1 MTPTYHLYI
10 DDSGSRDLD
19 KDPNAQD
26 GSKWFALG
34 GVIIAEEDEAEAR
47 AAYEAFCARWDI
59 TYPLHSYDI
68 RNKVYEFSWIEK
80 LRPREQ
86 AEFYNSLGDFLV
98 GLPVL
103 GTACVID
110 RLGYNTKYRGLYGQR
125 RWALCKTAF
134 SIVAERAAKYAF
146 QSNRRLKI
154 YYERCSPKH
163 DKSIENYFSDMRSN
177 GMPFNVQTSAI
188 YDPFGQDQLRHT
200 LWDCK
205 KKFKSSPLIQIADLY
220 LFPICVA
227 GYDTTYRAYAKLM
240 EKSRVIDCVMDEAER
255 KLLGVKY
262 SCFEGR

>member
-1 MTPTYHLYI
+1 VTPTYHLYI

-19 KDPNAQD
+19 KNLNAQD

-34 GVIIAEEDEAEAR
+34 GVIIAEESEAQAR
-47 AAYEAFCARWDI
+47 ADYEVFCIRWNI

-68 RNKVYEFSWIEK
+68 RNKVNAFSWIER

-86 AEFYNSLGDFLV
+86 AEFYRSLGEFLV
-98 GLPVL
+98 NLPVL

-134 SIVAERAAKYAF
+134 SIVAERASKYAF
-146 QSNRRLKI
+146 QNDRRLKI
-154 YYERCSPKH
+154 FYERCSPKH
-163 DKSIENYFSDMRSN
+163 DKAIENYFNDMRDV
-177 GMPFNVQTSAI
+177 GMPFNTETSAK

-205 KKFKSSPLIQIADLY
+205 KKFKSSPLMQIADLY

-227 GYDTTYRAYAKLM
+227 GYDANYHAYTTLM
-240 EKSRVIDCVMDEAER
+240 EKSRVIDCVMDANER
-255 KLLGVKY
+255 QKLGVKY
-262 SCFEGR
+262 SCFEAR